1 MNRNVGTIDQ
11 ISRIIFGVVISTF
24 GVFYNSCWWGLLG
37 FIPLVTGTM
46 NWCPLYEL
54 VGLSTLKSNHSVT

>member
-11 ISRIIFGVVISTF
+11 ISSIIFGVVISTF
-24 GVFYNSCWWGLLG
+24 GDFYNSWWGLLG

-46 NWCPLYEL
+46 SWLASQL
-54 VGLSTLKSNHSVT
+54 

>member
-24 GVFYNSCWWGLLG
+24 GVFTTTGGGLLG

-46 NWCPLYEL
+46 SWCPLYEL
-54 VGLSTLKSNHSVT
+54 VGLSTLKSYHSVT